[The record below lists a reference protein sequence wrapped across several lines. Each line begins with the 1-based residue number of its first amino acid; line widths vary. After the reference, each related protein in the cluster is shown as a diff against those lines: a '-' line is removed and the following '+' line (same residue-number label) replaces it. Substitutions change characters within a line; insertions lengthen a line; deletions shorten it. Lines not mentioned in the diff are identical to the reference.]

1 VKDTSLASG
10 GTSGGPTSSSSSPS
24 QRNLKQTEIWLNGK
38 LVSSPMAF
46 AWNHTTYMPIW
57 YVMEVLQ
64 RIGVTQPRPWDG
76 THWSMATKNGLF
88 TAYKMDGTKLQD
100 YATLS
105 DAEAAV
111 SNVPGADVK
120 DGSGTVV
127 HQVPDYRAFASPTKI
142 VGDFTSVQ
150 TAASALQASNGYVI
164 NVKTNTVAQYPE
176 DYYYLNNDGQWTSKK
191 SGPTGTAAPSF
202 AKLGETY
209 YVVAASTTQYY
220 LLSPADN
227 QYSGKLLNPNSSEN
241 PLQNVDLR
249 FPAPSSVTPAQID
262 NWLSQHQSPLTG
274 LGASFVSAQNKYGVD
289 ATYLVSHAVLETYW
303 GTSQIYKAKNNLY
316 GWGAYDS
323 NPGNYAGSFPSS
335 DYAIQYE
342 AYIVRQVYLE
352 PGGTF
357 YVSPTL
363 DGMQKHYATDTS
375 WANSIARIM
384 NQYVSE
390 NNGTVSAY
398 PQFPQ
403 STLPPVSLI
412 SDEPVYRMNRATAK
426 VLSNP
431 CGNLPVFSD
440 PGSGASQ
447 MFPGTLKYGSSGS
460 AVKQLQKALGVTA
473 DGVFGRMTQS
483 ALTAYQRNHPGT
495 AGCVTGLR
503 GSAYFHRRRRCQWA
517 PRWWWMP

>member
-1 VKDTSLASG
+1 
-10 GTSGGPTSSSSSPS
+10 
-24 QRNLKQTEIWLNGK
+24 
-38 LVSSPMAF
+38 MAF

-249 FPAPSSVTPAQID
+249 FPATTQVCFLRQTTQFSTRRTSYGKCTWNPAGLFTFRRHWMGCKSTMRQIRA
-262 NWLSQHQSPLTG
+262 G
-274 LGASFVSAQNKYGVD
+274 
-289 ATYLVSHAVLETYW
+289 
-303 GTSQIYKAKNNLY
+303 QIA
-316 GWGAYDS
+316 
-323 NPGNYAGSFPSS
+323 
-335 DYAIQYE
+335 
-342 AYIVRQVYLE
+342 
-352 PGGTF
+352 
-357 YVSPTL
+357 
-363 DGMQKHYATDTS
+363 
-375 WANSIARIM
+375 
-384 NQYVSE
+384 
-390 NNGTVSAY
+390 
-398 PQFPQ
+398 
-403 STLPPVSLI
+403 
-412 SDEPVYRMNRATAK
+412 
-426 VLSNP
+426 
-431 CGNLPVFSD
+431 
-440 PGSGASQ
+440 
-447 MFPGTLKYGSSGS
+447 
-460 AVKQLQKALGVTA
+460 
-473 DGVFGRMTQS
+473 
-483 ALTAYQRNHPGT
+483 
-495 AGCVTGLR
+495 LR
-503 GSAYFHRRRRCQWA
+503 GL
-517 PRWWWMP
+517 